1 MGFRVLKT
9 INNNVVSCQDEN
21 GCEYIAMGRGLG
33 FGAKAGQ
40 MILPGQAEKM
50 FRITDQDTVEQLNSL
65 FASLP
70 HDQVEFC
77 AELIEYAGTVLGRK
91 LNESIFYT
99 LSDHIC
105 FAIQRIRSGM
115 TFTNAL
121 HTEVRLFYPK
131 EYAVGC
137 YALAEIQRR
146 FQVSLPEDEAASIAL
161 HLLNAEYENS
171 LDITMQVTQALKE
184 MLHVLE
190 SHPAFHLD
198 RENLYFNE
206 LIIHLKFLALDRFSQ
221 RPDNPRESQFVELI
235 ARSFPEDYRLAAVL
249 AQTLEQASGR
259 APTPEQ
265 LAYLTVNL
273 HRVNR
278 A

>member
-1 MGFRVLKT
+1 MRFWVLKT
-9 INNNVVSCQDEN
+9 INNNVVSCQDES

-33 FGAKAGQ
+33 FGAKAGDA
-40 MILPGQAEKM
+40 ILPQQAEKM
-50 FRITDQDTVEQLNSL
+50 FRITGQDNLERLNSL

-77 AELIEYAGTVLGRK
+77 AELIEYAGGVLDRK

-99 LSDHIC
+99 LSDHVC
-105 FAIQRIRSGM
+105 FAIQRIKSGM
-115 TFTNAL
+115 AFTNAL

-146 FQVSLPEDEAASIAL
+146 FHVELPEDEAASIAL
-161 HLLNAEYENS
+161 HLLNAEYENT
-171 LDITMQVTQALKE
+171 LGITMQVTQALGE

-190 SHPAFHLD
+190 NHPAFHLD
-198 RENLYFNE
+198 RSSLYFDE
-206 LIIHLKFLALDRFSQ
+206 LIVHLKFLALDQFSSQ
-221 RPDNPRESQFVELI
+221 CQTPRESHFAQLI
-235 ARSFPEDYRLAAVL
+235 SRAFPEDFRLAEIL
-249 AQTLEQASGR
+249 TRGLEQASGK
-259 APTPEQ
+259 ALTPEQ

-273 HRVNR
+273 HRIGR

>member
-1 MGFRVLKT
+1 MGFRILKS
-9 INNNVVSCQDEN
+9 INNNVVSCQDEQ

-33 FGAKAGQ
+33 FGVKAGQ
-40 MILPGQAEKM
+40 VIRREQAEKV
-50 FRITDQDTVEQLNSL
+50 FRITGQDNMERLSAL

-77 AELIEYAGTVLGRK
+77 AELIEYAAAALDRK

-105 FAIQRIRSGM
+105 FAIQRIETGM
-115 TFTNAL
+115 SFTNAL

-146 FQVSLPEDEAASIAL
+146 FGVQLPEDEAASIAL

-171 LDITMQVTQALKE
+171 LGITMRVTQALGD
-184 MLHVLE
+184 MLRVME
-190 SHPAFHLD
+190 RHPAFHLD
-198 RENLYFNE
+198 RTSLYYDE
-206 LIIHLKFLALDRFSQ
+206 LIVHLKFLALDQFSQ
-221 RPDNPRESQFVELI
+221 RAETARESQFAGLI
-235 ARSFPEDYRLAAVL
+235 SRAFPEDYRLAGIL
-249 AQTLEQASGR
+249 TQGLEKACGR
-259 APTPEQ
+259 ALTEEQ

-273 HRVNR
+273 HRVGR